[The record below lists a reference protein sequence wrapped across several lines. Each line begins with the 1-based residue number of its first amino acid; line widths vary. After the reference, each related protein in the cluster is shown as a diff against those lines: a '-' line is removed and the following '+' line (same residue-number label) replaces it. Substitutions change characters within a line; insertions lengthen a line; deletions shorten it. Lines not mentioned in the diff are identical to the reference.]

1 MKIIIFSLAFILGS
15 FNVSNAQDYYMPVSS
30 KSKIA
35 IKAYQQADDSAANA
49 EISAAKEQLKQA
61 LAAYPNFFM
70 AYTLSIYLSSSEEA
84 IDLIDKA
91 LALKSS
97 EFSRAER
104 IIREQ
109 LMILDKDPKANI
121 ADNLKKLVAAF
132 PTTPQA
138 YQWAALQSVYRNG
151 DGKAA
156 LDYSQQLMVLL
167 PDYGPIHNVRG
178 YVYLNEN
185 EMDKAKTAFEKY
197 IALSPEEA
205 NAYDSMA
212 EYYMTNKEYAKSVEY
227 YDKAYSMG
235 MSEGKERAATVRRIM
250 RETPEYFNLR
260 PETEKAF
267 GYSHAVK
274 IGNDIKI
281 SGAVSMD
288 DAGNPTAVGD
298 LEQQM
303 KNCYADLEKI
313 LKHYGCTFVDVVVEN
328 VFTTNMSLFL
338 EKSAYRNSIYTKQFP
353 AGSWLGVKELAL
365 PGFMIEIELEVHKAE

>member
-61 LAAYPNFFM
+61 LAADPNFFM

-227 YDKAYSMG
+227 YDKAYSM
-235 MSEGKERAATVRRIM
+235 
-250 RETPEYFNLR
+250 
-260 PETEKAF
+260 
-267 GYSHAVK
+267 
-274 IGNDIKI
+274 
-281 SGAVSMD
+281 
-288 DAGNPTAVGD
+288 
-298 LEQQM
+298 
-303 KNCYADLEKI
+303 
-313 LKHYGCTFVDVVVEN
+313 
-328 VFTTNMSLFL
+328 
-338 EKSAYRNSIYTKQFP
+338 
-353 AGSWLGVKELAL
+353 
-365 PGFMIEIELEVHKAE
+365 